1 MNAQPPTGRS
11 AGCPSPDSMRAFHSG
26 RLPPPEM
33 EALADHLGVCTACA
47 AVFEAMADDPVV
59 SKLRQY
65 LPQPTPA
72 LDPECERLA
81 AAARVIPLEP
91 TGAETSL
98 RDTPSYEPRTL
109 AAPPPRRF
117 ADYDLLQQL
126 GAGGMGVV
134 WKARHLR
141 LNRLVALKMVRFA
154 SAADGPERQRFRRE
168 GEAVARVRHPN
179 IVEIYDADEV
189 DGQPYIAMEL
199 LEGGTLARRV
209 RDRPLTPREAAGL
222 VRTLALAVQAAHDR
236 GVVHRDLKPTNV
248 LFAAD
253 DTPKVADFG
262 LAKLLDA
269 ETGQTRT
276 GDVLGTPAYMAP
288 EQARGDA
295 GRIGPRTDV
304 YGLGAMLYE
313 LLHGKPP
320 FRGADR
326 KAVLKQVLH
335 GRPESATGKQRG
347 PGQQLATICAKCLEK
362 EPRDRYP
369 SAAALAEDLDRWLD
383 GRAPEAKRPGP
394 LAQTSRFV
402 RRRKFLCASLAACG
416 LGATAGLTGWWWLR
430 PDPDAAIKE
439 IEKRLARGEA
449 VELIGSGPASA
460 PAWSHVVQGTI
471 VTDRSDK
478 GDRSGQIDQAFRL
491 LSYTPP
497 GRLDLVHDP
506 QTDRYVIRAE
516 IRHETDQGFGSV
528 GLYFGR
534 RDYSITAGDVQV
546 LVQTYFND
554 VHSQG
559 DDFRH
564 WNQDHPE
571 KPQQRVPEANSVR
584 VDLVVPGFGAWA
596 VGPERRRSHLQRTVP
611 TGNAMALDRRQ
622 SDAGGG
628 SNGLGGGR
636 SAGAGLS
643 DGAGRRNDPHQ
654 PAPDSTAP
662 IPSPAERFRLSIPRG
677 SLGLYAYLGAASFR
691 NVRIEPL
698 RSAD

>member
-11 AGCPSPDSMRAFHSG
+11 AGCPSPESMRAFHSG

-47 AVFEAMADDPVV
+47 AAFEAMADDPVV

-81 AAARVIPLEP
+81 AAARLIPLEP

-168 GEAVARVRHPN
+168 GEAVARVKHPN

-335 GRPESATGKQRG
+335 GRPESAKGKQQG
-347 PGQQLATICAKCLEK
+347 PRQGLATICREVPG
-362 EPRDRYP
+362 EG
-369 SAAALAEDLDRWLD
+369 AARPLPVGGGA
-383 GRAPEAKRPGP
+383 GGGPGP
-394 LAQTSRFV
+394 LVGRPGAGGETAGAAGADQPVRAAPQV
-402 RRRKFLCASLAACG
+402 PVRVAGGVRPGGDGGADRVVVAAPGRRRRGPGDRTAVGTGRSG
-416 LGATAGLTGWWWLR
+416 GADRQRPHQRAGLVARGDGDRRDGSFRQEGPCRRGRSRL
-430 PDPDAAIKE
+430 PFAE
-439 IEKRLARGEA
+439 LQSRLAGTGARPA
-449 VELIGSGPASA
+449 DGSLR
-460 PAWSHVVQGTI
+460 H
-471 VTDRSDK
+471 
-478 GDRSGQIDQAFRL
+478 
-491 LSYTPP
+491 P
-497 GRLDLVHDP
+497 GR
-506 QTDRYVIRAE
+506 
-516 IRHETDQGFGSV
+516 
-528 GLYFGR
+528 
-534 RDYSITAGDVQV
+534 
-546 LVQTYFND
+546 
-554 VHSQG
+554 
-559 DDFRH
+559 
-564 WNQDHPE
+564 
-571 KPQQRVPEANSVR
+571 
-584 VDLVVPGFGAWA
+584 
-596 VGPERRRSHLQRTVP
+596 GPP
-611 TGNAMALDRRQ
+611 
-622 SDAGGG
+622 
-628 SNGLGGGR
+628 
-636 SAGAGLS
+636 
-643 DGAGRRNDPHQ
+643 
-654 PAPDSTAP
+654 
-662 IPSPAERFRLSIPRG
+662 
-677 SLGLYAYLGAASFR
+677 
-691 NVRIEPL
+691 
-698 RSAD
+698 